1 MFDTM
6 TGTKIVGG
14 FCGTFLVFLLGG
26 WAAEGLYH
34 VGPEGHG
41 EEHQQAYTIA
51 VADSNA
57 DAAPA
62 EPVDVNELMQ
72 TADASAG
79 EKVFAKCKACHKIDN
94 TNGTGPHLN
103 GVYGRDIASVADFSY
118 SSELQSLDGSW
129 DAEKLFHFLH
139 NPKEYAPGTKMGFA
153 GLPKEKDRVNVIA
166 YLESIS

>member
-14 FCGTFLVFLLGG
+14 FCGTFLIFLLGG

-41 EEHQQAYTIA
+41 EHQQAYTIA

-57 DAAPA
+57 DQAPP
-62 EPVDVNELMQ
+62 EPVDVAELMK
-72 TADASAG
+72 TADAAAG

-103 GVYGRDIASVADFSY
+103 GVYGRDIASVPDFSY